1 MKMEI
6 NNDVKMNVSKEKFI
20 LYVTKICEIYD
31 KATKLDNTL
40 EKELDCTTDMFV
52 SLSNVQLM
60 AQMLDDWCGY
70 ECDWVEWYVFESDG
84 GHKECFAYIYD
95 DKYPIESP
103 DDLWQFLAILYYE
116 G

>member
-1 MKMEI
+1 MEI
-6 NNDVKMNVSKEKFI
+6 NNDVKMNISKEKFVY
-20 LYVTKICEIYD
+20 YVTKICEIYD
-31 KATKLDNTL
+31 KAIKLDNTL

-52 SLSNVQLM
+52 NLSNVQLI

-84 GHKECFAYIYD
+84 GHADCICGIGND
-95 DKYPIESP
+95 DYTISTPEG
-103 DDLWQFLAILYYE
+103 LWEYLTLLYNE

>member
-1 MKMEI
+1 M
-6 NNDVKMNVSKEKFI
+6 DKEKFI
-20 LYVTKICEIYD
+20 KYVRKICEIYN
-31 KATKLDNTL
+31 KAMSLDATL
-40 EKELDCTTDMFV
+40 ERELNCTSDV
-52 SLSNVQLM
+52 AINLSNVHLM
-60 AQMLDDWCGY
+60 TQMLDDWCGY
-70 ECDWVEWYVFESDG
+70 EDEWVEWYVFESDG